1 MSTCTT
7 TPEATLTAP
16 APATSTDTLTPPQ
29 AHGSVLAGTAD
40 RSSQAQAIRSTLDAA
55 ADLINTQHAQV
66 LASVIAMKEA
76 NLHRSAF
83 GFSALRDLLLSQF
96 DFTFNT
102 AGSIAAIAKLS
113 GKFQILTQAAVSG
126 KARIDQVAYAVRQL
140 DRTTAMRLF
149 AKTPFQAPV
158 ASPFDAT
165 VECATPE
172 AMVSE
177 YCAHAPFKDL
187 RRHLE
192 ELWAAISEET
202 ELVDALGEQSLQRL
216 ELVETGNGMWHL
228 EGELTATTG
237 RLLDKYLKT
246 ACPPPRKDE
255 TDTDGVLPPQANRH
269 AEALH
274 QLLAGYGSSPQAA
287 TRHGHTA
294 TLHLLVDIAT
304 LQGQDTGRV
313 PLLEGRPISLALARL
328 LACETRALP
337 GVFDY
342 AAGEAVELGRALRLP
357 NIALRKKLELEQPD
371 GCAWSGCDRPVAWT
385 EAHHIQHWADGGD
398 TNAANLILLC
408 RFHHGRIHTPGW
420 TVQKTGPGQAVI
432 THHEGHEN
440 TTSAASTASAAA
452 GEVATGCGCSDWRTD
467 QDMDAQNRSAEWDL
481 FPTGLYRSEWS
492 EMLKPDL
499 GGYADLIES
508 DRAVKAMR
516 EAKAKAR
523 ERFQTEQARQAEQ
536 AGQAD
541 PGESAEPSEAATST
555 TPVTPIVEA
564 NTEAP
569 LRKTV
574 ALTGPVERV
583 MAVEPVGPVDYGEP
597 PFLRCPSGRPLGD
610 ARPPNITER
619 HAQPEPHRGRAP
631 QHVQTRKPQDTPA
644 LHLVIAASSDRD
656 SPHIESRK
664 PAEKS
669 PLLATALHHDH
680 HPSPGRRPHP
690 RDSSH
695 FCRRPPS
702 PTPSDIPTTPSP
714 PRRTHRFAAAA
725 LTATI
730 RHLEVREGPAAVAA
744 RPHRHQPPLRS
755 RRLDPHTRPPPHR
768 RPP

>member
-7 TPEATLTAP
+7 TPGATLTAPAP
-16 APATSTDTLTPPQ
+16 APATSTDTLTPSQ
-29 AHGSVLAGTAD
+29 ARSSVLAGTAD

-55 ADLINTQHAQV
+55 ADLINTQHAEV
-66 LASVIAMKEA
+66 LASVIAMKEQ

-113 GKFQILTQAAVSG
+113 GKFQILTAAAVSG
-126 KARIDQVAYAVRQL
+126 KARIDQVAYAIRQL
-140 DRTTAMRLF
+140 DRTPAMRLF
-149 AKTPFQAPV
+149 AKTPFRAPV
-158 ASPFDAT
+158 ASPFDAA

-192 ELWAAISEET
+192 ELWAAISEEI
-202 ELVDALGEQSLQRL
+202 ELFDALGEQSLQRL

-228 EGELTATTG
+228 EGDLTATTG

-246 ACPPPRKDE
+246 ACPPPRQDE

-342 AAGEAVELGRALRLP
+342 GTGEAVELGRALRLP
-357 NIALRKKLELEQPD
+357 NMALRKKLELEQPE

-420 TVQKTGPGQAVI
+420 SIVKTGPGQAVI
-432 THHEGHEN
+432 THHDHATTDAN
-440 TTSAASTASAAA
+440 ATSAASAASAVSAA
-452 GEVATGCGCSDWRTD
+452 GEVAAGCGCSDWRTD
-467 QDMDAQNRSAEWDL
+467 ADMDTANQDAEWDL
-481 FPTGLYRSEWS
+481 FPTGLYRTEWS
-492 EMLKPDL
+492 ETLQPDL
-499 GGYADLIES
+499 GGYADLIET
-508 DRAVKAMR
+508 DRARKAIR

-523 ERFQTEQARQAEQ
+523 ARFQTEQAQRTEPAERTERAEPVKRTEPTRSAEQ
-536 AGQAD
+536 T
-541 PGESAEPSEAATST
+541 ESAVPAEIFTPATLA
-555 TPVTPIVEA
+555 TPVDEMSGAAVLPRE
-564 NTEAP
+564 P
-569 LRKTV
+569 
-574 ALTGPVERV
+574 ALALIGRV
-583 MAVEPVGPVDYGEP
+583 RPVGRAGAVRAFEPVDYGEP

-610 ARPPNITER
+610 ARPAAHQGTPRSPN
-619 HAQPEPHRGRAP
+619 PHRGRAP
-631 QHVQTRKPQDTPA
+631 QHAHTRKPPA
-644 LHLVIAASSDRD
+644 NPD
-656 SPHIESRK
+656 PPPPSR
-664 PAEKS
+664 
-669 PLLATALHHDH
+669 
-680 HPSPGRRPHP
+680 RRP
-690 RDSSH
+690 
-695 FCRRPPS
+695 
-702 PTPSDIPTTPSP
+702 
-714 PRRTHRFAAAA
+714 
-725 LTATI
+725 L
-730 RHLEVREGPAAVAA
+730 
-744 RPHRHQPPLRS
+744 
-755 RRLDPHTRPPPHR
+755 
-768 RPP
+768 